1 MYGVTPATVHHATY
15 RGTQVRT
22 LICATCTA
30 LFYYRRGYSLKY
42 CSNACA
48 PHHNLPVIR
57 DRYYRRTYGITADQR
72 SAMYAQQRCKCL
84 ICDRSYNAQAL
95 VIDHCHTTG
104 RVRGL
109 LCNVCNMQLGMYEKY
124 NNTNWN
130 PSWFNRNKSRIHRY
144 LGKTR

>member
-1 MYGVTPATVHHATY
+1 
-15 RGTQVRT
+15 VRT

-30 LFYYRRGYSLKY
+30 LFYYRKGYSLKY

-48 PHHNLPVIR
+48 PNHNLPVIR
-57 DRYYRRTYGITADQR
+57 DRYYRRTYGITAAQR
-72 SAMYAQQRCKCL
+72 HNMYVDQRCKCL
-84 ICDRSYNAQAL
+84 ICLRSYTPQAL

-124 NNTNWN
+124 NNPNWN
-130 PSWFNRNKSRIHRY
+130 PSWFNRNKSRIHEY
-144 LGKTR
+144 LRKTR